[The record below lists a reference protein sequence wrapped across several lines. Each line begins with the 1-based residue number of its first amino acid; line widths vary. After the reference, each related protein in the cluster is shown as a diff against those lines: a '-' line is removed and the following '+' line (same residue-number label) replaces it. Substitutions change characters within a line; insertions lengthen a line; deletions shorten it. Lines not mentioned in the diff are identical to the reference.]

1 MSGPGNAPY
10 KRSWKNLLINK
21 QYQLRFTLFMV
32 GLAALLMALLG
43 WWVIGVAGEATWVA
57 QSLRRGEPCPAA
69 PTSMYLV
76 DDEAATG
83 PAAPSAPTAAPTPT
97 PTPDLS
103 APTPTPDPSAPTPT
117 PDPSAP
123 AADPSAPTPAADPSA
138 PAADPSAPAA
148 DPSAPAADPTGEPG
162 DAPRRTVVVH
172 ESTLTMETPPPPPP
186 PRADPN
192 YATKVAAHHQCE
204 LARQAAIDELG
215 RGKTRI
221 VLVLVA
227 SGLVLLVGLAVFG
240 IKMTHRVAGPLY
252 KVTLYFAKLRDG
264 RYDKVTPLRKGDQL
278 VEFFDHFKQAHAG
291 VVDLERADV
300 AAVKAALAAA
310 EADGSLARSP
320 ELAAAAAALR
330 EVLARKEQSLG

>member
-83 PAAPSAPTAAPTPT
+83 PTAPIGPTGPAAPSAPTAAPT

-103 APTPTPDPSAPTPT
+103 APTPTPDPSAP
-117 PDPSAP
+117 
-123 AADPSAPTPAADPSA
+123 AADPTV
-138 PAADPSAPAA
+138 PAA

-172 ESTLTMETPPPPPP
+172 ESTLTIETPPPPPP